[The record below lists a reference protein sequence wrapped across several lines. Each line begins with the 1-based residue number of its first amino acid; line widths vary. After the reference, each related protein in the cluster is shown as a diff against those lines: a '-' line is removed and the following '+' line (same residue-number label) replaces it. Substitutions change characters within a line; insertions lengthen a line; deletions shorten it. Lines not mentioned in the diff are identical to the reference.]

1 MISTTITRNKKP
13 AQNTYQ
19 MAYPEQLV
27 QNEPTVEAEV
37 ELGDEDTIPS
47 EPAPVED
54 QESVVPTE
62 LETTNSSEP
71 ENVEP
76 EQEQSSETENVES
89 DPEQEPSFEPEMQP
103 EQEEQPQEEQLE
115 VTPKKKASSKK
126 K

>member
-54 QESVVPTE
+54 QESVVPVE
-62 LETTNSSEP
+62 SETTNSSEP

-76 EQEQSSETENVES
+76 TPEQEQTS
-89 DPEQEPSFEPEMQP
+89 EPEMQP
-103 EQEEQPQEEQLE
+103 VQEEQLE
-115 VTPKKKASSKK
+115 ETPKKKASSKK

>member
-62 LETTNSSEP
+62 SETTNSSEP

-76 EQEQSSETENVES
+76 APEQEQ
-89 DPEQEPSFEPEMQP
+89 EQTSEPEMQP
-103 EQEEQPQEEQLE
+103 VQKEQPQEEQLE
-115 VTPKKKASSKK
+115 ETPKKKASSKK

>member
-27 QNEPTVEAEV
+27 QNEPTVEAKV
-37 ELGDEDTIPS
+37 ELGDEDSIPS
-47 EPAPVED
+47 EPAPIED
-54 QESVVPTE
+54 QESVVPAET
-62 LETTNSSEP
+62 ETTNSSEP

-76 EQEQSSETENVES
+76 EQEPSS
-89 DPEQEPSFEPEMQP
+89 EPEMQP